1 MKYEKFSQGRFCYFL
16 DLQLHNLELPSAL
29 LSPSS
34 YKIKKSTFKKFLIF
48 QGMELS
54 CTKVKKFRKWNFI
67 ALLLRNFLYFLKR
80 KFFLYFKKWNFLIF
94 QETQTPKNFLAFSYK
109 KKKKFRKP
117 KSRKN
122 SLYFRKWFFLTFK
135 EVTFRVRKIKKK
147 RSKKTYLKIFQEMDF
162 LTPNFKKSCFFRKT
176 PQDFSSLLFQVFSIF
191 TAVFR
196 VFTLLISFF
205 YVTNFAAFCQA
216 LCFYVVVPQVLQI

>member
-1 MKYEKFSQGRFCYFL
+1 M
-16 DLQLHNLELPSAL
+16 ELY
-29 LSPSS
+29 SS
-34 YKIKKSTFKKFLIF
+34 IIKKFLIF
-48 QGMELS
+48 SQK
-54 CTKVKKFRKWNFI
+54 KV
-67 ALLLRNFLYFLKR
+67 
-80 KFFLYFKKWNFLIF
+80 FLIF
-94 QETQTPKNFLAFSYK
+94 QEVELSHILGNTN
-109 KKKKFRKP
+109 P

-216 LCFYVVVPQVLQI
+216 LCFCVVVPQVLQI

>member
-34 YKIKKSTFKKFLIF
+34 YKIKKSTFKRFLIF

-80 KFFLYFKKWNFLIF
+80 KFFLYLRSG
-94 QETQTPKNFLAFSYK
+94 TFSYFRKHKPRKTFLHFLTK
-109 KKKKFRKP
+109 KKKIQKTEIPKKF
-117 KSRKN
+117 
-122 SLYFRKWFFLTFK
+122 F
-135 EVTFRVRKIKKK
+135 
-147 RSKKTYLKIFQEMDF
+147 IFQEM
-162 LTPNFKKSCFFRKT
+162 
-176 PQDFSSLLFQVFSIF
+176 
-191 TAVFR
+191 
-196 VFTLLISFF
+196 
-205 YVTNFAAFCQA
+205 
-216 LCFYVVVPQVLQI
+216 VLSYI

>member
-1 MKYEKFSQGRFCYFL
+1 M
-16 DLQLHNLELPSAL
+16 ELY
-29 LSPSS
+29 SS
-34 YKIKKSTFKKFLIF
+34 IIKKFLIF
-48 QGMELS
+48 SQK
-54 CTKVKKFRKWNFI
+54 KV
-67 ALLLRNFLYFLKR
+67 
-80 KFFLYFKKWNFLIF
+80 FLIF
-94 QETQTPKNFLAFSYK
+94 QEVELSHILGNTNPEKLSCIFLQ

-122 SLYFRKWFFLTFK
+122 SLYFRKWFFLIFK

-162 LTPNFKKSCFFRKT
+162 LTPNFKKTCFFRKT

-216 LCFYVVVPQVLQI
+216 LCFCVVVPQVLQI